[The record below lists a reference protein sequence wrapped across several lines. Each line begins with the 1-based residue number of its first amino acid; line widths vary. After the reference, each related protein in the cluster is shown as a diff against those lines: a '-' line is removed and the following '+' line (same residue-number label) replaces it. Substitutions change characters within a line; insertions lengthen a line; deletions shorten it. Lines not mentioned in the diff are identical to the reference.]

1 MPTIRRP
8 PRRRPC
14 AGGVPLFVPQFALPP
29 QPPVPVSARPALSAS
44 ATPLAT
50 PVARRRAVVR
60 RPARMLVFASE
71 YKLQPS
77 RRVVPAGR
85 VIIQTKNIGE
95 DDHNLAVRAANGHVL
110 KVTPVIRSG
119 ASRPCGFRCD
129 RGGTG
134 SSAPSPATRPT
145 EWFAPS
151 SSSDPCPRW
160 SSASGKGPEC
170 HERPRLTSKPS
181 GCSGGRGSARLP
193 ERRSASAVWGV
204 AERSSSSSRRKAV
217 RSAVGRPASTAAR
230 SIR

>member
-1 MPTIRRP
+1 M
-8 PRRRPC
+8 
-14 AGGVPLFVPQFALPP
+14 PQFALPP

-119 ASRPCGFRCD
+119 GLATLRLSLRPGRYWLVCTIPGHEAHGMVRAFIVKRPV
-129 RGGTG
+129 RKVVKRVRKGT
-134 SSAPSPATRPT
+134 
-145 EWFAPS
+145 
-151 SSSDPCPRW
+151 
-160 SSASGKGPEC
+160 
-170 HERPRLTSKPS
+170 
-181 GCSGGRGSARLP
+181 
-193 ERRSASAVWGV
+193 
-204 AERSSSSSRRKAV
+204 
-217 RSAVGRPASTAAR
+217 
-230 SIR
+230 